1 LLEQQ
6 HLLHPCRS
14 YQEPFFAHESVF
26 SKSPVFDVL
35 CKSQFCEGVSKLIDL
50 PEDDPNMLNL
60 LLEFLYTGSF
70 DEPKD
75 IEGVLVAFQELYV
88 LADKY
93 QLFGLKTSVVRMV
106 TKHMKDIGGIS
117 SCQFFETM
125 HKIYSRVL
133 NSDVPIRAYMGKF
146 GLLRLATLDEEGQDR
161 LGELLSTGGQFA
173 TEVLHGKATETE
185 RLRAELKHRDMVI
198 EELNGLL
205 DGIRGKH
212 NRCHG
217 ASNCTW
223 VRGI

>member
-35 CKSQFCEGVSKLIDL
+35 CKSQFCEGVSMHIDL

-70 DEPKD
+70 NEPKD

-88 LADKY
+88 LADKC

-106 TKHMKDIGGIS
+106 HEAYEGYWRDKLVP
-117 SCQFFETM
+117 
-125 HKIYSRVL
+125 VL
-133 NSDVPIRAYMGKF
+133 RDNAQDLQPRAK
-146 GLLRLATLDEEGQDR
+146 
-161 LGELLSTGGQFA
+161 LGCAYQS
-173 TEVLHGKATETE
+173 LHGKIWSLA
-185 RLRAELKHRDMVI
+185 LGDP
-198 EELNGLL
+198 
-205 DGIRGKH
+205 
-212 NRCHG
+212 
-217 ASNCTW
+217 
-223 VRGI
+223 